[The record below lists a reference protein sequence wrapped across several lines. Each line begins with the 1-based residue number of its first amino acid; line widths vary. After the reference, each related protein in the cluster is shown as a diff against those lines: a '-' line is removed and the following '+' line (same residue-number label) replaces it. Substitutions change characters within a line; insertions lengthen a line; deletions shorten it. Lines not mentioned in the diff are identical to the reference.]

1 MTRSA
6 DDPITL
12 KTAAADFGVPIGVL
26 KANGVAGKLEIYKL
40 GTRYYTTPTAVR
52 NWVQSCRVE
61 PKAPG
66 FTLIRKG
73 NSGSSETE
81 RASSAL
87 AAARE
92 TAAKLK
98 NSSRNTS
105 AQSTNRSRQVR
116 L

>member
-1 MTRSA
+1 MKD

-26 KANGVAGKLEIYKL
+26 KANGIAGKLEIYKL
-40 GTRYYTTPTAVR
+40 GTRYYTTPNAVR

-66 FTLIRKG
+66 FTLIRRAS
-73 NSGSSETE
+73 NGSSATE

-98 NSSRNTS
+98 SSSRNTS
-105 AQSTNRSRQVR
+105 ARSTSPNRQAR